1 MQSTNSIFGNQELS
15 DLNKQLWSEDFIS
28 ILLLVHIFTVS
39 LILFSYKMLWTKF
52 SNLNLESE
60 KYFLV

>member
-28 ILLLVHIFTVS
+28 ILLLVHIFTVPLSFSHTKCYGQS
-39 LILFSYKMLWTKF
+39 LAI
-52 SNLNLESE
+52 
-60 KYFLV
+60 